1 MRIKVGRWLFV
12 LVLRREDPNRRRACP
27 VCKSSSDRRCS

>member
-1 MRIKVGRWLFV
+1 MRIKIGRWLFV

-27 VCKSSSDRRCS
+27 VCKSI